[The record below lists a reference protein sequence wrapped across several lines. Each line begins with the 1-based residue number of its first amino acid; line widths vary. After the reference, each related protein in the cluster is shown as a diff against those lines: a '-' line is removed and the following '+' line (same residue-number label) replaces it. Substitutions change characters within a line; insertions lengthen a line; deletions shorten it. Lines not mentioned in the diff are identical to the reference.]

1 MVSCHSYIVHGPGQT
16 SCAVFFA
23 DAGPGVASNGVGT
36 CFEADAGI
44 DTVNVPDRHTGVVP
58 SVTDL

>member
-1 MVSCHSYIVHGPGQT
+1 MHGTGQT

-44 DTVNVPDRHTGVVP
+44 DTVNAPDRHTGVVP